1 MYHVK
6 KKYTK
11 GNLVFYS
18 MQRTEIYKQIH
29 KNYSFPSFMVHEI
42 IWLISKLNTKKSSN
56 YKDGIQLRIPC
67 E

>member
-1 MYHVK
+1 
-6 KKYTK
+6 
-11 GNLVFYS
+11 
-18 MQRTEIYKQIH
+18 
-29 KNYSFPSFMVHEI
+29 MVHEI